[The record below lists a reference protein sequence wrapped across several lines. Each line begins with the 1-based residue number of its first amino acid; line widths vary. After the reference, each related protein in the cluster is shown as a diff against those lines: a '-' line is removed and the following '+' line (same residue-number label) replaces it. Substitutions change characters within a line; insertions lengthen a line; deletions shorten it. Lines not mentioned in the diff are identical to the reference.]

1 MTDISNKTSLKKETL
16 ISESKSPFLSIV
28 VCVFNEAGN
37 IKPLIEKVYDVL
49 KNVDFELIYVDDGS
63 TDDTVKNIKASSRP
77 GMKLIELRKNYGQS
91 NALAA
96 GIDHSE
102 GTYIAL
108 MDGDLQNDPIDIPS
122 MIDRL
127 ISDDV
132 DVVAGIRKDRKD
144 GVFLRKIPS
153 ALANSII
160 RRSTGIHIKDAGCTL
175 KVFKSEIAKNMG
187 LYGELHRFIPVLASL
202 EGARISQMDV
212 THHERSWG
220 SSKYNMSRTFK
231 VISDLMLMVFF
242 QKYLSK
248 PMHLFG
254 ASGLIIFTIGAII
267 NLYLLTIKLMGGDI
281 WGKPL
286 LILGLIL
293 ILGGIQLITT
303 GIIAEILM
311 RIYYEGRER
320 KPYQLRKVLTFE

>member
-1 MTDISNKTSLKKETL
+1 MDIESAEKKQEKV
-16 ISESKSPFLSIV
+16 SPRKPFLSVV
-28 VCVFNEAGN
+28 VCVYNEAGN
-37 IKPLIEKVYDVL
+37 IEKLIRNVYEEL
-49 KNVDFELIYVDDGS
+49 KNIDFELIYVDDGS
-63 TDDTVKNIKASSRP
+63 TDDTVKQIRTFSRS

-96 GIDHSE
+96 GIDYSKGE
-102 GTYIAL
+102 YIAL
-108 MDGDLQNDPIDIPS
+108 MDGDLQNDPVDIPK
-122 MIDRL
+122 MIDKL
-127 ISDDV
+127 QSEEV
-132 DVVAGIRKDRKD
+132 DVVAGIRKNRKD
-144 GVFLRKIPS
+144 GMYLRKIPS
-153 ALANSII
+153 GIANFII

-175 KVFKSEIAKNMG
+175 KVFNSTIAKNMG

-220 SSKYNMSRTFK
+220 TSKYNMSRTFK
-231 VISDLMLMVFF
+231 VVSDLMLMVFF

-267 NLYLLTIKLMGGDI
+267 NIYLLALKLMGGDI

-293 ILGGIQLITT
+293 VLGGIQLITT
-303 GIIAEILM
+303 GIVTEILM
-311 RIYYEGRER
+311 RIYYEGREK
-320 KPYQLRKVLTFE
+320 KPYQLREIVTF

>member
-1 MTDISNKTSLKKETL
+1 MKQHIDIKPVEEAQEIVNTHK
-16 ISESKSPFLSIV
+16 PFLSV
-28 VCVFNEAGN
+28 VICVYNEAGN
-37 IKPLIEKVYDVL
+37 IESLINKIYTALE
-49 KNVDFELIYVDDGS
+49 NFDFELIYVDDGS
-63 TDDTVKNIKASSRP
+63 TDNTIKQIRSFSRP

-91 NALAA
+91 SALAA
-96 GIDHSE
+96 GIDHSK
-102 GTYIAL
+102 GDFIAL
-108 MDGDLQNDPIDIPS
+108 MDGDLQNDPVDIPK
-122 MIDRL
+122 MIDKL
-127 ISDDV
+127 LSEEV
-132 DVVAGIRKDRKD
+132 DVVAGIRKNRKD
-144 GVFLRKIPS
+144 GMFLRKMPS
-153 ALANSII
+153 GIANFII

-175 KVFKSEIAKNMG
+175 KVFKSAIAKNMG

-220 SSKYNMSRTFK
+220 TSKYTMSRTFK

-267 NLYLLTIKLMGGDI
+267 NIYLLALKIMGGDI

-293 ILGGIQLITT
+293 VLGGIQLITT
-303 GIIAEILM
+303 GIITEILM
-311 RIYYEGRER
+311 RIYYEGREK
-320 KPYQLRKVLTFE
+320 KPYQLRQIVIF

>member
-1 MTDISNKTSLKKETL
+1 MKSFDSTESFEEAKE
-16 ISESKSPFLSIV
+16 EMKNNHPFLSVV
-28 VCVFNEAGN
+28 VCVYNEAGN
-37 IKPLIEKVYDVL
+37 IEQLVEKIYEEL
-49 KNVDFELIYVDDGS
+49 STINFELIYVDDGS
-63 TDDTVKNIKASSRP
+63 SDDTVKQVKLFSRP

-96 GIDHSE
+96 GIDYSSGE
-102 GTYIAL
+102 FIAL
-108 MDGDLQNDPIDIPS
+108 MDGDLQNDPVDIPK
-122 MIDRL
+122 MIDTL
-127 ISDDV
+127 LSEEV
-132 DVVAGIRKDRKD
+132 DVVAGIRKNRKD
-144 GVFLRKIPS
+144 GMFFRKIPS
-153 ALANSII
+153 GIANFII
-160 RRSTGIHIKDAGCTL
+160 RRATGIHIKDAGCTL
-175 KVFKSEIAKNMG
+175 KVFKSAIAKNMG

-202 EGARISQMDV
+202 EGAKITQMDV

-231 VISDLMLMVFF
+231 VVSDLILMVFF

-267 NLYLLTIKLMGGDI
+267 NIYLLALKLMGGDI

-293 ILGGIQLITT
+293 VLGGIQLITT
-303 GIIAEILM
+303 GIVTEILM
-311 RIYYEGRER
+311 RIYYEGREK
-320 KPYQLRKVLTFE
+320 KPYQLREIITF